1 MVESAIFWRSYLP
14 PSNLYLLGKKPG
26 TKKGLEHMEVVDHL
40 RQVSKLDLG
49 RIALVPTMGALHQ
62 GHAELI
68 RRAKQLSDSVLVS
81 IFLNPLQ
88 FDDPADLEKYPRT
101 PESDIAIALEAGAR
115 VLWVPEHNEIYPGS
129 IEKIDAGLVG
139 SLYEGAMRKGHFEG
153 VLAVVKRLFDL
164 TNPTSAIFGEKDFQQ
179 LFLIK
184 QLVANLDLDI
194 EIVAVPTVRQ
204 ANGLAI
210 SSRNVRLSPQDLKV
224 ALVISRALTNAS
236 QMQSVDQMAQVLNQ
250 ILASEPGFK
259 TEYAVIIDETDFS
272 LATDATVRKRGL
284 VAGWV
289 NGVRLIDNIPMT
301 GATR

>member
-1 MVESAIFWRSYLP
+1 
-14 PSNLYLLGKKPG
+14 
-26 TKKGLEHMEVVDHL
+26 MEVVDHL
-40 RQVSKLDLG
+40 RQVSKFALG
-49 RIALVPTMGALHQ
+49 PIALVPTMGALHF

-68 RRAKQLSDSVLVS
+68 RQATRLSDSVLVS
-81 IFLNPLQ
+81 IFVNPLQ

-101 PESDIAIALEAGAR
+101 PEADIAIARESGAR
-115 VLWVPEHNEIYPGS
+115 VLWLPEYNEIYPGP
-129 IEKIDAGLVG
+129 IEKMDAGPVG

-164 TNPTSAIFGEKDFQQ
+164 VHPTWAFFGEKDFQQ
-179 LFLIK
+179 LFLIRQMVEK
-184 QLVANLDLDI
+184 LNLGI
-194 EIVAVPTVRQ
+194 EIFEVPTVRQ

-210 SSRNVRLSPQDLKV
+210 SSRNVRLGPQDLEV

-236 QMQSVDQMAQVLNQ
+236 EMQSVDQMTQELNQ
-250 ILASEPGFK
+250 TLSSEPGFK
-259 TEYAVIIDETDFS
+259 AEYAVIIDETDFS

-289 NGVRLIDNIPMT
+289 NGVRLIDNMPMT